1 MCSRVQ
7 EFNAEDFERGTST
20 INGTEDAQ
28 FFKLMLKEQLEYEI
42 KGVDRGNLKETIHAI
57 KGISSYG
64 GLNRLHE
71 ICKKLERYYQVIE
84 VNYLKVMLEKE
95 FVKIVNNK
103 DFIK

>member
-1 MCSRVQ
+1 MCSNTQ
-7 EFNAEDFERGTST
+7 EFNAEDFEIGTST

-28 FFKLMLKEQLEYEI
+28 FFKLMLKEQLESEI
-42 KGVDRGNLKETIHAI
+42 KSVDKDKLKETIHAI

-71 ICKKLERYYQVIE
+71 ICEKLEYYHQVIK
-84 VNYLKVMLEKE
+84 VDYLKLMLEKE
-95 FVKIVNNK
+95 YVKIIYNK